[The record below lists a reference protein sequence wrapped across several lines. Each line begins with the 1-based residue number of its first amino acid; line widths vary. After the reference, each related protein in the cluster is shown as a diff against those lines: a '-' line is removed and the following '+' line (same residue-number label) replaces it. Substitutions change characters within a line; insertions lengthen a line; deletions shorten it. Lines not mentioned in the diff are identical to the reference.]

1 MRVEVDKEVI
11 CCVPSL
17 FELQKGCWLLRLPPL
32 LVDPWPA
39 TPLASGMHTKI
50 RTVLLMGV
58 TCNAIFGYVAEVL
71 STRHEP

>member
-1 MRVEVDKEVI
+1 MGWVWVGVEKEVI

-39 TPLASGMHTKI
+39 TPLTSGMHTKI
-50 RTVLLMGV
+50 RTPHGSDMQ
-58 TCNAIFGYVAEVL
+58 
-71 STRHEP
+71 RHIWICR